1 MTPFLLIGAAVL
13 GQVALGRVMES
24 PWFVPDIAL
33 SLLVVLMTQARARR
47 VALAVFAACFAS
59 LFSVRHPALTAGA
72 YLAVAAGVRMTA
84 AAWDLTEPSLQR
96 LAVGL
101 AEGGWLLACAAGDHG
116 AASTAGL
123 ICVRTL
129 LTIICLPFVRPLGR
143 FAAERAGDA
152 HA

>member
-13 GQVALGRVMES
+13 GQVALGQAIES
-24 PWFVPDIAL
+24 PWFVPDVAL
-33 SLLVVLMTQARARR
+33 SLLVVLITQMRTRR
-47 VALAVFAACFAS
+47 VALAVFTACFAS

-72 YLAVAAGVRMTA
+72 YLAVAAGVRMMATV
-84 AAWDLTEPSLQR
+84 WDLTEPPLQR

-101 AEGGWLLACAAGDHG
+101 AEGVWLLACVAGDHG

-123 ICVRTL
+123 ICFRVF
-129 LTIICLPFVRPLGR
+129 LTIICLPFVRPLAG
-143 FAAERAGDA
+143 FAAERAGGT